1 MKLYELTND
10 FQRLFDSLEDMT
22 ENAELTAEEKAEA
35 EKVWFDTLECVEAE
49 FTDKAE
55 NVAAYVKV
63 LSSEAKMLE
72 AEEKALKARREQK
85 VKQAESLKAYLMN
98 SMQRVNLNKIEGVMA
113 KISIT
118 KGRESTEI
126 TDPKAFVEWAKVN
139 DDSLLKYKD
148 PDISKTAV
156 KAAIEAGR
164 EIPYA
169 AVVRRPGLT
178 IRYGGNENG
187 TCDTC
192 SRLFRKR
199 QICFPEKF
207 QRGRACTC
215 ERERKTASVP
225 HTV

>member
-85 VKQAESLKAYLMN
+85 VKQAESLKVYLMN

-178 IRYGGNENG
+178 IR
-187 TCDTC
+187 
-192 SRLFRKR
+192 
-199 QICFPEKF
+199 
-207 QRGRACTC
+207 
-215 ERERKTASVP
+215 
-225 HTV
+225 

>member
-85 VKQAESLKAYLMN
+85 VKQAVS
-98 SMQRVNLNKIEGVMA
+98 LNKIEGVMA

-178 IRYGGNENG
+178 IR
-187 TCDTC
+187 
-192 SRLFRKR
+192 
-199 QICFPEKF
+199 
-207 QRGRACTC
+207 
-215 ERERKTASVP
+215 
-225 HTV
+225 

>member
-22 ENAELTAEEKAEA
+22 ENAELTAEEKSEA

-178 IRYGGNENG
+178 IR
-187 TCDTC
+187 
-192 SRLFRKR
+192 
-199 QICFPEKF
+199 
-207 QRGRACTC
+207 
-215 ERERKTASVP
+215 
-225 HTV
+225 

>member
-35 EKVWFDTLECVEAE
+35 EKVWFDTLECV
-49 FTDKAE
+49 TDKAE

-63 LSSEAKMLE
+63 LNSEAKMLE
-72 AEEKALKARREQK
+72 AEERALKARREQK

-178 IRYGGNENG
+178 IR
-187 TCDTC
+187 
-192 SRLFRKR
+192 
-199 QICFPEKF
+199 
-207 QRGRACTC
+207 
-215 ERERKTASVP
+215 
-225 HTV
+225 

>member
-55 NVAAYVKV
+55 NVAAYFKV

-85 VKQAESLKAYLMN
+85 IKQAESLKAYLMN

-164 EIPYA
+164 KIPYA

-178 IRYGGNENG
+178 IR
-187 TCDTC
+187 
-192 SRLFRKR
+192 
-199 QICFPEKF
+199 
-207 QRGRACTC
+207 
-215 ERERKTASVP
+215 
-225 HTV
+225 

>member
-22 ENAELTAEEKAEA
+22 ENAELTAEEKSEA

-63 LSSEAKMLE
+63 LGSEAKMLE

-85 VKQAESLKAYLMN
+85 IKQAESLKAYLMN

-178 IRYGGNENG
+178 IR
-187 TCDTC
+187 
-192 SRLFRKR
+192 
-199 QICFPEKF
+199 
-207 QRGRACTC
+207 
-215 ERERKTASVP
+215 
-225 HTV
+225 

>member
-22 ENAELTAEEKAEA
+22 ENAELTAEEKAES

-178 IRYGGNENG
+178 IR
-187 TCDTC
+187 
-192 SRLFRKR
+192 
-199 QICFPEKF
+199 
-207 QRGRACTC
+207 
-215 ERERKTASVP
+215 
-225 HTV
+225 

>member
-55 NVAAYVKV
+55 NVAAYV
-63 LSSEAKMLE
+63 
-72 AEEKALKARREQK
+72 
-85 VKQAESLKAYLMN
+85 MN

-178 IRYGGNENG
+178 IR
-187 TCDTC
+187 
-192 SRLFRKR
+192 
-199 QICFPEKF
+199 
-207 QRGRACTC
+207 
-215 ERERKTASVP
+215 
-225 HTV
+225 

>member
-10 FQRLFDSLEDMT
+10 FQRLFESLEDMT

-72 AEEKALKARREQK
+72 TEEKALKARREQK

-169 AVVRRPGLT
+169 AVVRRPGLN
-178 IRYGGNENG
+178 IR
-187 TCDTC
+187 
-192 SRLFRKR
+192 
-199 QICFPEKF
+199 
-207 QRGRACTC
+207 
-215 ERERKTASVP
+215 
-225 HTV
+225 

>member
-49 FTDKAE
+49 

-63 LSSEAKMLE
+63 LNSEAKMLE

-178 IRYGGNENG
+178 IR
-187 TCDTC
+187 
-192 SRLFRKR
+192 
-199 QICFPEKF
+199 
-207 QRGRACTC
+207 
-215 ERERKTASVP
+215 
-225 HTV
+225 

>member
-63 LSSEAKMLE
+63 LNSEAKMLE
-72 AEEKALKARREQK
+72 AEEKALYFVKVDPLHTVHKISFKALCLLDLLLTSCFEGFLLCFKHFRLAVQH
-85 VKQAESLKAYLMN
+85 
-98 SMQRVNLNKIEGVMA
+98 LNKIEGVMA

-178 IRYGGNENG
+178 IR
-187 TCDTC
+187 
-192 SRLFRKR
+192 
-199 QICFPEKF
+199 
-207 QRGRACTC
+207 
-215 ERERKTASVP
+215 
-225 HTV
+225 

>member
-1 MKLYELTND
+1 MPSLR
-10 FQRLFDSLEDMT
+10 QRKRLRL
-22 ENAELTAEEKAEA
+22 KRCG
-35 EKVWFDTLECVEAE
+35 TLECVEAE

-178 IRYGGNENG
+178 IR
-187 TCDTC
+187 
-192 SRLFRKR
+192 
-199 QICFPEKF
+199 
-207 QRGRACTC
+207 
-215 ERERKTASVP
+215 
-225 HTV
+225 

>member
-10 FQRLFDSLEDMT
+10 FQGLFDSLEDMT

-55 NVAAYVKV
+55 NVA
-63 LSSEAKMLE
+63 
-72 AEEKALKARREQK
+72 
-85 VKQAESLKAYLMN
+85 
-98 SMQRVNLNKIEGVMA
+98 EGVMA

-178 IRYGGNENG
+178 IR
-187 TCDTC
+187 
-192 SRLFRKR
+192 
-199 QICFPEKF
+199 
-207 QRGRACTC
+207 
-215 ERERKTASVP
+215 
-225 HTV
+225 

>member
-22 ENAELTAEEKAEA
+22 ENAELTAEEKSEA

-63 LSSEAKMLE
+63 LGSEAKMLE

-85 VKQAESLKAYLMN
+85 IKQAESLKAYLMN

-156 KAAIEAGR
+156 KVAIEAGR
-164 EIPYA
+164 KIPYA

-178 IRYGGNENG
+178 IR
-187 TCDTC
+187 
-192 SRLFRKR
+192 
-199 QICFPEKF
+199 
-207 QRGRACTC
+207 
-215 ERERKTASVP
+215 
-225 HTV
+225 

>member
-22 ENAELTAEEKAEA
+22 ENAELTAEEKSEA

-85 VKQAESLKAYLMN
+85 IKQAESLKAYLMN

-178 IRYGGNENG
+178 IR
-187 TCDTC
+187 
-192 SRLFRKR
+192 
-199 QICFPEKF
+199 
-207 QRGRACTC
+207 
-215 ERERKTASVP
+215 
-225 HTV
+225 